1 MVTRNVEVDMKLD
14 DLKSSVDDL
23 YSDQELKQIFI
34 EELESQ
40 INRLKE
46 DHDAIRNRLVEN
58 KTKLNYVES
67 KVLSVEG
74 YYGIL
79 ERKID
84 NIESY
89 RDFQEKQKEK
99 FKQKIALIVQATLIT
114 IFVFAVGYCCGV
126 LQWK

>member
-46 DHDAIRNRLVEN
+46 DHQAIRNRLVEKQTDIN
-58 KTKLNYVES
+58 KTNDKLFQFES
-67 KVLSVEG
+67 FAG
-74 YYGIL
+74 AMQ
-79 ERKID
+79 RRID
-84 NIESY
+84 DIEHY
-89 RDFQEKQKEK
+89 RDYKEK
-99 FKQKIALIVQATLIT
+99 KREKLIQKIKMIIQAFLIAISIFT
-114 IFVFAVGYCCGV
+114 IGYCCGV